1 MKLSELFKMQEK
13 FVTNISKFD
22 STQEHDIKYGKI
34 LALQVKIAELAN
46 ETNCF
51 KRCKSKN
58 ILSKELLL
66 KKYID
71 SLYMMISI
79 GFHNNFMPEEIT
91 CKISTFDLTSQFENL
106 YIDINDFVV
115 CSSLDH
121 YITLFEDFIS
131 LGNSLKLTEGEII
144 NYYINYNR

>member
-13 FVTNISKFD
+13 FVANISKID
-22 STQEHDIKYGKI
+22 SIHEHDIKYGEI
-34 LALQVKIAELAN
+34 LALQVRIAELAN

-51 KRCKSKN
+51 KHCKSKN
-58 ILSKELLL
+58 VFSKEILL

-71 SLYMMISI
+71 SLYIMVSI

-106 YIDINDFVV
+106 YVDINDFVV

-131 LGNSLKLTEGEII
+131 LGNSLNLTEREII
-144 NYYINYNR
+144 NYCLNYNK